1 VDASLLAALQGS
13 APTVCHLVE
22 VVLPSGTVRLTD
34 AGVVAYGGQTYAGDH
49 PTLGVLSSISGLK
62 DGAAN
67 TTTRVDLVILPR
79 SDQAVAD
86 LTAPTAQGSRVRVWF
101 GAVDPVTGALIGEP
115 ELKFD
120 GELDKA
126 GFSVGEAWSVTLEC
140 GTQAERQLEP
150 NDDWRLNHPFHS
162 AIWPGETGLIYVTNV
177 AKKIYWRMDSPNG
190 AITFR

>member
-1 VDASLLAALQGS
+1 MDASLVAALQGP

-22 VVLPSGTVRLTD
+22 LVLPSGTVRLTD

-49 PTLGVLSSISGLK
+49 PTLGALSSISGLR
-62 DGAAN
+62 DGATN
-67 TTTRVDLVILPR
+67 TTTRVDLVMLPR

-86 LTAPTAQGSRVRVWF
+86 LTDPLAQGARVRVWF
-101 GAVDPVTGALIGEP
+101 GAVDPATGAMIGEP

-126 GFSVGEAWSVTLEC
+126 GFSVGSSWSITLEC

-162 AIWPGETGLIYVTNV
+162 SIWPGETGLIYVTDV
-177 AKKIYWRMDSPNG
+177 VKKTYWRSEGPA
-190 AITFR
+190 AISYR

>member
-1 VDASLLAALQGS
+1 MDASLLAALQGS

-22 VVLPSGTVRLTD
+22 VVLPSGTARLTD

-49 PTLGVLSSISGLK
+49 PTLGALSSISGLK

-162 AIWPGETGLIYVTNV
+162 AIWPGETGLIYVTDV
-177 AKKIYWRMDSPNG
+177 TKKTYWRAESPS
-190 AITFR
+190 AITYR

>member
-1 VDASLLAALQGS
+1 MDSALTAALQGA
-13 APTVCHLVE
+13 APTTCLLVE
-22 VVLPSGTVRLTD
+22 IALPSGTVRLTD
-34 AGVVAYGGQTYAGDH
+34 GGVVAYGGQVYHGDH

-62 DGAAN
+62 EGATN
-67 TTTRVDLVILPR
+67 TTTRVDVLLLPR
-79 SDQAVAD
+79 SDQAVVD

-101 GAVDPVTGALIGEP
+101 GAVDPATGGLIGEP